1 MNPSATARSLV
12 LRLIWAVPLLAAW
25 AEGGWLR
32 LVGVVLGVGW
42 ATAMVADSVLSLE
55 VAPTAAPAPCSA
67 PWLEAA
73 G

>member
-12 LRLIWAVPLLAAW
+12 LRLIWAVPFLAAW
-25 AEGGWLR
+25 AQGGWLR

-42 ATAMVADSVLSLE
+42 ATAVVADSVLSLE
-55 VAPTAAPAPCSA
+55 VPPAAAPAPCSEA
-67 PWLEAA
+67 WLNAT

>member
-1 MNPSATARSLV
+1 MNPSTAARSLV

-55 VAPTAAPAPCSA
+55 VAPAATPAPCSE

>member
-1 MNPSATARSLV
+1 MNATAIARSLV
-12 LRLIWAVPLLAAW
+12 LRLIWAVPLLGAW

-42 ATAMVADSVLSLE
+42 ATALVADSVLSLD
-55 VAPTAAPAPCSA
+55 VPPADAPAPCSEA
-67 PWLEAA
+67 WLKAT

>member
-25 AEGGWLR
+25 SEGGWFR

-42 ATAMVADSVLSLE
+42 ATALVADSALSLDP
-55 VAPTAAPAPCSA
+55 APAGAPAPCSE